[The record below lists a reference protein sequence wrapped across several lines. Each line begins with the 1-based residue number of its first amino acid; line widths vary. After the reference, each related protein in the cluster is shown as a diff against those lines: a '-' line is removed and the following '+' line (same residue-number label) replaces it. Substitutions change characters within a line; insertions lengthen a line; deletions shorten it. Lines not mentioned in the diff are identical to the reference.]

1 VQERFIVHYIVDWAE
16 LPRER
21 FFSDLT
27 VAEEFA
33 KAITT
38 DGTTAYPNV
47 ATIIRRCRDGEYG
60 AWQDDQNFPALH
72 VSRGRRAEW
81 PAMNPTVLHGSG
93 MSDASPLFSAT

>member
-1 VQERFIVHYIVDWAE
+1 MQQRFVVHYIVDWGDM
-16 LPRER
+16 PRER

-33 KAITT
+33 RAITT

-47 ATIIRRCRDGEYG
+47 ATIIRRCKDGDYG
-60 AWQDDQNFPALH
+60 VWEDDQRFPMLH

-81 PAMNPTVLHGSG
+81 SSVNPGVFSG
-93 MSDASPLFSAT
+93 KAMSDASAIFSAT

>member
-47 ATIIRRCRDGEYG
+47 AAIIRRCRDGEYG

-81 PAMNPTVLHGSG
+81 PTMNPTVSHGRG
-93 MSDASPLFSAT
+93 MSDVSPLFSAT

>member
-1 VQERFIVHYIVDWAE
+1 VQERFVVHYIVDWGDM
-16 LPRER
+16 PRER

-47 ATIIRRCRDGEYG
+47 ATIIHRCRDGDYG
-60 AWQDDQNFPALH
+60 AWQDDQHFPVLH
-72 VSRGRRAEW
+72 VSRGKRAEW
-81 PAMNPTVLHGSG
+81 PTMNPTVLLGIKT
-93 MSDASPLFSAT
+93 SDAPHFYAM